1 MIMLFRKDITKC
13 CAYCQFAQPQ
23 KGGKLNCSKKGAVNA
38 DSACLFFRYDPCKRV
53 PVKAKALD
61 FSQYSEDDFKL

>member
-1 MIMLFRKDITKC
+1 MLFRKDITKC
-13 CAYCQFAQPQ
+13 CGYCQYADKQSDGSL
-23 KGGKLNCSKKGAVNA
+23 KCSKKGSTV
-38 DSACLFFRYDPCKRV
+38 DEDRSCLFYRYDPIKRI